1 VAQALEA
8 GVAAERIVVDPG
20 IGFGKTAEQNL
31 VVLRRL
37 GELRE
42 LARPI
47 LVGVSRKSYLGRLFG
62 QDMSMRAWGTAAA
75 VTASILRGADI
86 VRVHDVPEM
95 VAVVRVAEALRA

>member
-1 VAQALEA
+1 
-8 GVAAERIVVDPG
+8 VAAERIVVDPG

-42 LARPI
+42 LGQPI

-62 QDMSMRAWGTAAA
+62 QDMPMRAWGTAAA